1 MRNAVWLFL
10 LLIGFASCSSY
21 EKVLKSD
28 DLALKERKANEYYDK
43 GEYYKALP
51 LYEELISVYK
61 GTQRAEDFY
70 YKYAYCHYGTGEYLL
85 AAYNF
90 KNFATTY
97 PASKYAEECLF
108 MNAKCYYEISPRA
121 SLDQESTTKAIN
133 EMQLFINTY
142 PQSKYAAEANAI
154 MDESRRKLEKK
165 DYEAAK
171 LYYDMDDYKAAAT
184 AFSNLLK
191 KYPDTPMADEISFM
205 ALKSNYMYAIHSID
219 EKKPERLEKT
229 LTAYETFSARYPQSK
244 YNAEAKNINDDAA
257 RQLSRLKTK
266 TDS

>member
-10 LLIGFASCSSY
+10 ISVGLASCSSY

-28 DLALKERKANEYYDK
+28 DLALKEKKANEYYEQE
-43 GEYYKALP
+43 EYYKALP

-70 YKYAYCHYGTGEYLL
+70 YRYAYCHYGTGEYLL

-97 PASKYAEECLF
+97 PGSKYAEESLF
-108 MNAKCYYEISPRA
+108 MNARCYHEISPRS

-133 EMQLFINTY
+133 EMQLFINAY
-142 PQSKYAAEANAI
+142 PQSKYAPEANAI
-154 MDESRRKLEKK
+154 IDESRRKLEKK
-165 DYEAAK
+165 DYDAAK

-184 AFSNLLK
+184 AFTNLLK
-191 KYPDTPMADEISFM
+191 KYPDTPLADEIAFM
-205 ALKSNYMYAIHSID
+205 ALKSNYMYAINSID

-229 LTAYETFSARYPQSK
+229 LAAFESFAARYPQSH
-244 YNAEAKNINDDAA
+244 YQRDAKNINDDAA
-257 RQLSRLKTK
+257 RMLDRLKTK
-266 TDS
+266 TES